1 VLRRRTSCEPQE
13 YPATSRCGNGRDTR
27 LTRGG
32 VGATV
37 RSARLVVT
45 NNRRTDRARRPVRGT
60 QPSPTWRVS
69 PRPLTEPVPSR
80 SRDQCP
86 AGPWRTLTRDDPI
99 RDSEERRPPGWD
111 GRRFARNLNQPDGR
125 GALAAGL
132 GGRHRG
138 PHVPDRRRARG
149 VHRVLRRP
157 GPVHVQLERRGQLFR
172 GPRVWER

>member
-1 VLRRRTSCEPQE
+1 
-13 YPATSRCGNGRDTR
+13 

-45 NNRRTDRARRPVRGT
+45 TNRRTGRARRPVRGT
-60 QPSPTWRVS
+60 QPSPAWRVS

-99 RDSEERRPPGWD
+99 RDSEERRPPGRD
-111 GRRFARNLNQPDGR
+111 GRRFARNLRQPDGR

-132 GGRHRG
+132 VGRHRE
-138 PHVPDRRRARG
+138 PRVPGLRRARG
-149 VHRVLRRP
+149 VHRVLRQTGPGHVRP
-157 GPVHVQLERRGQLFR
+157 ERRGQLFR
-172 GPRVWER
+172 GPRVSER